1 MGSKLGPSYACLF
14 VGYHEHLIY
23 SSYGGPFL
31 CLIRRYIDDIVGA
44 TSLPLAS
51 LQNFNFNSHALSPNT
66 VYPFLTSCPPSK
78 TTLLLPLPFLRK
90 QIHTAFLITFHPIL
104 KKCRNSIPYSQLRRL
119 RCICSSNDDF
129 HEKAKKMTS
138 FFHNNH
144 YPEKITTL
152 LSLKSTTSLR
162 MKPLNQSTG
171 QILITV

>member
-1 MGSKLGPSYACLF
+1 MGSKFGPSYACLF

-51 LQNFNFNSHALSPNT
+51 LQNFINYTTTLTISIQHFNSHALSPNT
-66 VYPFLTSCPPSK
+66 VYPFLTSCSPSK

-104 KKCRNSIPYSQLRRL
+104 KKCRNSIPYSQLCRL
-119 RCICSSNDDF
+119 RRICSSNDDF

-162 MKPLNQSTG
+162 MKP
-171 QILITV
+171 